1 LSGQFSSTLKTSI
14 IPLDDPDWARDTSWN
29 GFNAMIIHELSQKV
43 YVFSGQF
50 TTTIKD
56 SGTTT
61 FTELSPRG
69 IESYEFDR
77 RTNEQQLGFVA
88 FDMPMFVVQG
98 GFNPEVS
105 IILPLFTANGEAFGG
120 SGTADLTMPS
130 MIALGYVAGQIRITL
145 PILVLVVT
153 RPDLASTLVM
163 NTKTGA
169 MSEYAGYE
177 FNSYCQ
183 FNDSVLLAGSKG
195 IYEADNTDH
204 DGYQGFTILSRI
216 RTGQFDTHING
227 KTNKLR
233 NGFVTYESDGGV
245 RLSTTGDGTVAR
257 AYPMLTENIN
267 GVIERRVKFERGIRN
282 RIFDLKIENIS
293 GAKLQ
298 LEKVVLTLEPI
309 QSMRG

>member
-1 LSGQFSSTLKTSI
+1 
-14 IPLDDPDWARDTSWN
+14 
-29 GFNAMIIHELSQKV
+29 
-43 YVFSGQF
+43 
-50 TTTIKD
+50 
-56 SGTTT
+56 
-61 FTELSPRG
+61 
-69 IESYEFDR
+69 
-77 RTNEQQLGFVA
+77 
-88 FDMPMFVVQG
+88 
-98 GFNPEVS
+98 
-105 IILPLFTANGEAFGG
+105 
-120 SGTADLTMPS
+120 MPS
-130 MIALGYVAGQIRITL
+130 MTALGYVAGQIRITL

-177 FNSYCQ
+177 FNSYTL

-195 IYEADNTDH
+195 IFQADNTDH

-216 RTGQFDTHING
+216 RTGEFDTHING

-257 AYPMLTENIN
+257 SYPMLTDNVE
-267 GVIERRVKFERGIRN
+267 GLIERRVKFERGIRN
-282 RIFDLKIENIS
+282 RVFDLKIENIS